1 MNQKKQN
8 VSMSVIRRLPRYY
21 RFLTE
26 LRKKGETRISSKE
39 LSQRMGFTA
48 SQIRQDF
55 NCFGGFG
62 QQGYGYNVPQLCQEI
77 EKILGIQRRHPCIL
91 VGAGNLGKAIA
102 RHMPFEQLGFSLIG
116 VFDNSPRVIGGKIID
131 HEVLDYAG
139 IEDFTASTIQPWPF
153 SASPRS
159 RWNLFLTHCMGL
171 GSAPFGTSA
180 TMTLP

>member
-1 MNQKKQN
+1 
-8 VSMSVIRRLPRYY
+8 
-21 RFLTE
+21 
-26 LRKKGETRISSKE
+26 
-39 LSQRMGFTA
+39 MGA
-48 SQIRQDF
+48 
-55 NCFGGFG
+55 
-62 QQGYGYNVPQLCQEI
+62 
-77 EKILGIQRRHPCIL
+77 
-91 VGAGNLGKAIA
+91 AIA

-139 IEDFTASTIQPWPF
+139 IEDFYSQHHPAMAVF

-159 RWNLFLTHCMGL
+159 RWNLFLTHCMGW